1 MSPAHRDGGQPAQ
14 FSPIGFQVAAA
25 VPCCPDTSYHSSH
38 SYSSQKPVQ
47 MSTFNGTAPFRHVD
61 NCRADSASCAELR
74 GASFTDAGSVLQTP
88 LAFNKK
94 SPCIPGSNS
103 NHSVVSVGSFA
114 QRNGHQGG
122 SHVGSLGRKYSTP
135 ENHYHHSDF
144 PNSLRKNIAYCGN
157 GNSPALQRLLGQ
169 ESFAES
175 DCTDQTGQYSC
186 ADVSNVLTP
195 LTAENLRRIRT
206 PADYRKFPEDDVAT
220 TTSGSYVVDADDLC
234 NEIEELFFKDL
245 RPTKFKLPK

>member
-1 MSPAHRDGGQPAQ
+1 M
-14 FSPIGFQVAAA
+14 
-25 VPCCPDTSYHSSH
+25 
-38 SYSSQKPVQ
+38 
-47 MSTFNGTAPFRHVD
+47 
-61 NCRADSASCAELR
+61 CRASRGEFHRCRIRPTDSTRFQYKVS
-74 GASFTDAGSVLQTP
+74 
-88 LAFNKK
+88 
-94 SPCIPGSNS
+94 CIPGSNS

-234 NEIEELFFKDL
+234 NESRNCSSKIFDRQNSNSPNKKMTDLFVNS
-245 RPTKFKLPK
+245 RPFQVRDFIISITQGLQKFKTFEMNF